1 MTEHIKGIT
10 LIKENWETW
19 DKFIELVKQM
29 DLLIQVSY
37 TESFNMITAD
47 GISVGVPSVVSP
59 VIRWAPNSWKADADD
74 ALDVSKVGIKL
85 LTTNQHHIGSDTL
98 HKSNERNL
106 KYWLN
111 FLRN

>member
-1 MTEHIKGIT
+1 
-10 LIKENWETW
+10 
-19 DKFIELVKQM
+19 M

-59 VIRWAPNSWKADADD
+59 VIYWAPDSWKADPDD
-74 ALDVSKVGIKL
+74 AINVAEVGIRL

-98 HKSNERNL
+98 LEHDERSI
-106 KYWLN
+106 KYWID
-111 FLRN
+111 FLKNKKRRKEL